1 MTTSPRGKSH
11 TVAALSGAAAV
22 VILALFCMY
31 AEAFSWATSRGTL
44 LDFSLMPVAYPTPMV
59 SWTFVLAEG
68 LVCAAL
74 AAWLVRDT
82 VAAYRSVRLQSA
94 IATGTVILVA
104 AILSQI
110 TSPVGW
116 PLDALPLWQRGGHF
130 IATSSAFVMFTA
142 FLFVWSLSK
151 TTVVSM
157 SATRAPTDA
166 AEAL

>member
-1 MTTSPRGKSH
+1 MTTSSKGRSH
-11 TVAALSGAAAV
+11 TVAALSGAATMV
-22 VILALFCMY
+22 LVALFCMY

-44 LDFSLMPVAYPTPMV
+44 LDVSLMPVAYPTPMV

-68 LVCAAL
+68 LACAAL
-74 AAWLVRDT
+74 AVWLVRDA
-82 VAAYRSVRLQSA
+82 VAAYRSARLKSA

-110 TSPVGW
+110 MSPAGW

-151 TTVVSM
+151 TTVIST

-166 AEAL
+166 PEAF